1 MRLWGGLEMGGGG
14 RALPRSITHPVSRW
28 GRDPRMGHSGAAV
41 LRGRREFKAAGRG
54 RVVNVH
60 NGRMV
65 DHVVDAPLDE
75 YRRRLLAHE
84 EREASLKAAH
94 LWVGYVRVA
103 LVVAFLA
110 AAWFTVFQ
118 RYGPRWLVVVPIG
131 LFLAVG
137 VVHGRVLRRLS
148 VARRS
153 AEIYRRG
160 MARIEDRWVGWN
172 ERPVG
177 GLSAEL
183 QARVGKSLY
192 AADLDIVGRGGL
204 FELLCV
210 ARTRMGEERLLEW
223 LLEPAEVEEIV
234 ERQAAVTEL
243 RGKLDF
249 RERMGVAG
257 ESVVVGVQAEALRS
271 WAEAPDLLTHGWM
284 PWVAGVLAV
293 AAVGAV
299 GYWVWSASVSALLV
313 VLLAEALVRKPFT
326 KRIDGVLE
334 GTDTALKNLQLLA
347 ALLEGLE
354 AESFAAARLVEI
366 GKKLRSHHLAGSVAI
381 RKLARLG
388 EFRDSLDNPIVKV
401 GLNLPLMYSVQLA
414 WAVQRWR
421 RRHGGAVRLWLE
433 AVAEMEALLSLA
445 TYSYEHPGD
454 GFPEFVAGEAVLEAV
469 EIGHPLIAAAK
480 CVRNSLRLGGETRV
494 LLISGSNMSGKSTLM
509 RTVGVNTV
517 LAMCGAPVRA
527 ERLRLTP
534 MRIGAS
540 LLVNDSLQEGHSR
553 FYAEIEKL
561 GRICALAE
569 SCAEGEGKDVG
580 VMFLLD
586 ELLQGTNSKDRM
598 VGAQGVIRAL
608 VEAGAIGIVT
618 THDLALAEMAGLAPG
633 AMRNMHFQDEI
644 VDGEMRF
651 DFKLR
656 EGAAMRSNG
665 VELMRLIGL
674 KV

>member
-1 MRLWGGLEMGGGG
+1 
-14 RALPRSITHPVSRW
+14 
-28 GRDPRMGHSGAAV
+28 
-41 LRGRREFKAAGRG
+41 
-54 RVVNVH
+54 
-60 NGRMV
+60 MV
-65 DHVVDAPLDE
+65 DRVAEGPLEE
-75 YRRRLLAHE
+75 YRRRLLVQE
-84 EREASLKAAH
+84 ERESSLKAAH
-94 LWVGYVRVA
+94 VWVGYLRVA
-103 LVVAFLA
+103 LVVAFLVV
-110 AAWFTVFQ
+110 AWFTVFQ
-118 RYGPRWLVVVPIG
+118 RYGPRWSVAVPIV
-131 LFLAVG
+131 LFLVAG
-137 VVHGRVLRRLS
+137 SVHGRVLRRLS
-148 VARRS
+148 LARRS
-153 AEIYRRG
+153 AEMYRRG

-177 GLSAEL
+177 GLSAEM

-223 LLEPAEVEEIV
+223 LLEPAEVEEIL
-234 ERQAAVTEL
+234 ERQAAVAEL
-243 RGKLDF
+243 RGKLDL

-257 ESVVVGVQAEALRS
+257 EAKVVGVQAEALRS
-271 WAEAPDLLTHGWM
+271 WAEAPDLLTQGWM
-284 PWVAGVLAV
+284 PWVAAVLGV
-293 AAVGAV
+293 AAVGATV
-299 GYWVWSASVSALLV
+299 YWVWSASVSALLV
-313 VLLAEALVRKPFT
+313 VLVVEALVRKPFV
-326 KRIDGVLE
+326 KRMDGVLE
-334 GTDTALKNLQLLA
+334 GTDRALKNLQLLS
-347 ALLEGLE
+347 ALLETMEG
-354 AESFAAARLVEI
+354 ESFQSVRLQEI
-366 GKKLRSHHLAGSVAI
+366 GERLRSHHVAGSVAI

-454 GFPEFVAGEAVLEAV
+454 GFPEFVEGEAVVEA
-469 EIGHPLIAAAK
+469 EEMGHPLIAAAK
-480 CVRNSLRLGGETRV
+480 CVRNSLRIGGETRV

-517 LAMCGAPVRA
+517 LAMCGGTVRA

-561 GRICALAE
+561 GRIC
-569 SCAEGEGKDVG
+569 SCAEGESGSGGGVG

-598 VGAQGVIRAL
+598 VGAAGVIRAL

-618 THDLALAEMAGLAPG
+618 THDLALAEMSGLAAG
-633 AMRNMHFQDEI
+633 ALRNMHFQDEI
-644 VDGEMRF
+644 VEGEMRF

>member
-1 MRLWGGLEMGGGG
+1 M
-14 RALPRSITHPVSRW
+14 
-28 GRDPRMGHSGAAV
+28 
-41 LRGRREFKAAGRG
+41 
-54 RVVNVH
+54 
-60 NGRMV
+60 
-65 DHVVDAPLDE
+65 DE

-84 EREASLKAAH
+84 ERESSLKATH
-94 LWVGYVRVA
+94 VWVGYVRVA
-103 LVVAFLA
+103 LVVAFLV
-110 AAWFTVFQ
+110 AAWFTIFQ
-118 RYGPRWLVVVPIG
+118 RYGPRWVVAVPIV
-131 LFLAVG
+131 LFLVAG

-148 VARRS
+148 VARGS
-153 AEIYRRG
+153 AELYRVG
-160 MARIEDRWVGWN
+160 MARIEDRWVGLK

-177 GLSAEL
+177 GLSAEM
-183 QARVGKSLY
+183 QTRVQKSLY
-192 AADLDIVGRGGL
+192 AADLDIVRRGGL

-223 LLEPAEVEEIV
+223 LLEPAEVGEIL
-234 ERQAAVTEL
+234 ERQAAVAEL
-243 RGKLDF
+243 RGRLEF

-257 ESVVVGVQAEALRS
+257 DAAVVVVHVEELRA
-271 WAEAPDLLTHGWM
+271 WAGAPDLLTQGWM

-293 AAVGAV
+293 VAVGAV
-299 GYWVWSASVSALLV
+299 AYWVWSASVSALLV
-313 VLLAEALVRKPFT
+313 VLLIEALVRKPFT

-334 GTDTALKNLQLLA
+334 GTDKALKNLQLLA
-347 ALLEGLE
+347 ALLKVMEE
-354 AESFAAARLVEI
+354 ESFGAGRLQGI
-366 GKKLRSHHLAGSVAI
+366 GEKLRSHHVAGSVAI

-454 GFPEFVAGEAVLEAV
+454 GFPEFVAGEAVVEAV
-469 EIGHPLIAAAK
+469 EMGHPLIAAAK
-480 CVRNSLRLGGETRV
+480 CVRNSLRIGGETRV

-517 LAMCGAPVRA
+517 LAMCGGTVRA

-561 GRICALAE
+561 GRIC
-569 SCAEGEGKDVG
+569 SCAEGERSCADGERGSGSDAG

-598 VGAQGVIRAL
+598 VGAEGVIRAL

-618 THDLALAEMAGLAPG
+618 THDLALAEMSGLAPG

-644 VDGEMRF
+644 VEGEMQF

>member
-1 MRLWGGLEMGGGG
+1 
-14 RALPRSITHPVSRW
+14 
-28 GRDPRMGHSGAAV
+28 
-41 LRGRREFKAAGRG
+41 
-54 RVVNVH
+54 
-60 NGRMV
+60 MV
-65 DHVVDAPLDE
+65 DCVVEGPLEE
-75 YRRRLLAHE
+75 YRRRLLVHE
-84 EREASLKAAH
+84 ERETSLKAAH
-94 LWVGYVRVA
+94 VWVGYLRVA
-103 LVVAFLA
+103 LVVAFLVV
-110 AAWFTVFQ
+110 AWFTVFQ
-118 RYGPRWLVVVPIG
+118 RYGPRWSVAVPMV
-131 LFLAVG
+131 LFLVAG
-137 VVHGRVLRRLS
+137 WVHGRVLRRLS
-148 VARRS
+148 LARRS

-177 GLSAEL
+177 GLSVEM

-192 AADLDIVGRGGL
+192 AADLDIVGRGGV

-223 LLEPAEVEEIV
+223 LLEPAEVGEIL
-234 ERQAAVTEL
+234 ERQAAVAEL

-257 ESVVVGVQAEALRS
+257 EAKVVGVQVEALRS
-271 WAEAPDLLTHGWM
+271 WAEAPDLLTQGWM
-284 PWVAGVLAV
+284 PWVAAVLAV
-293 AAVGAV
+293 AAVGAT
-299 GYWVWSASVSALLV
+299 GYWVWSASVTALLV
-313 VLLAEALVRKPFT
+313 VLVVEALVRKPFT

-334 GTDTALKNLQLLA
+334 GTDRALKSLQLLS
-347 ALLEGLE
+347 ALLEAMEG
-354 AESFAAARLVEI
+354 ESFQAARLQGI
-366 GKKLRSHHLAGSVAI
+366 GERLRSHHVAGSVAI

-388 EFRDSLDNPIVKV
+388 EFRDSLDNPIVRV

-421 RRHGGAVRLWLE
+421 RKHGAAVGLWLE

-454 GFPEFVAGEAVLEAV
+454 GFPEFVEGEAVLEAV

-480 CVRNSLRLGGETRV
+480 CVRNSLRMGGETRV

-561 GRICALAE
+561 SRICSLA
-569 SCAEGEGKDVG
+569 GEGGGFG

-598 VGAQGVIRAL
+598 VGAAGVVRAL

-618 THDLALAEMAGLAPG
+618 THDLALAEMSGLAAG
-633 AMRNMHFQDEI
+633 ALRNMHFQDEI